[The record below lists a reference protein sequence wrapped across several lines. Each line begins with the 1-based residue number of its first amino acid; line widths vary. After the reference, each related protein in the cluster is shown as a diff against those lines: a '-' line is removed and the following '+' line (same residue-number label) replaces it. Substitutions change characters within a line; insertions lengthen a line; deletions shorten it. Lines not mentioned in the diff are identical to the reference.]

1 MLLLSLTVEFAN
13 AQSVYLEWTSD
24 PDESMVI
31 NWIDASGGNTS
42 IDFRTEGSN
51 GWSSENGNSRSIPGS
66 SQRVYTVKLD
76 DLSSGRGYEF
86 RVGGNNEIY
95 KFRTAPTSLE
105 DPIRFLVAGDL
116 LDDPLTYE
124 QAKID
129 FQKVSV
135 HAAAADPYFV
145 AVGGDLAHAEG
156 NKQNLVHHWFDL
168 FELWHDN
175 MITDDGYMIPI
186 VAAVG
191 NNEVPNNFGA
201 EPEDAVYFFTFFRYP
216 QDQWGSKISY
226 GKLDFSNYLSII
238 TLDSDHAHRVAG
250 TQTNWLK
257 NTLKNRSD
265 FRHVIPVYHVAAWP
279 TTRTFRGTQEDKVR
293 DNWHPA
299 FRENG
304 VRLAFEHHD
313 HVYKRTLSIGDCEVP
328 ITNEL
333 KCQSGSSAKDGVIYM
348 GGGAWGSDNDRN
360 GNNRWYINEMTEKVH
375 NFVIVEISNNYRR
388 ATAIGENGQELDSF
402 TDYVF
407 LDPPEVLPTE
417 IADRSFTAKWEEV
430 EGAEDYLFT
439 IFTDEDS
446 DNIFRDF
453 DNKNIG
459 DVTELEVDNLDP
471 SVIYYFNV
479 RAKNVLT
486 ASTSSETVPVQLV
499 KIDPDLSSL
508 SVSRDTL
515 VADDVENAT
524 ITATVFD
531 EDGELVPN
539 FRLELFTVEGKLEAV
554 DETVTTNDDG
564 VAEFIVFND
573 RAGITTYGVLAGQE
587 EITQKVQIT
596 FLPAPP
602 VSLAAT
608 EVTNHEFT
616 ANWEVVEGTDYYVL
630 DVATDDGFS
639 NIVSGYQGLDV
650 GNVTSQEVTGLS
662 PGTEYFYRIRAITD
676 DLTGIN
682 SETISTVTFPDTPT
696 AVDASDHTVVSF
708 NANWDSAEG
717 AANYRLD
724 AARDPNFE
732 DILED
737 YNNVDVG
744 NVLTYKIG
752 GLLPGRE
759 YYYRVR
765 SEAEPRLSERSN
777 IVSATTL
784 QIDTESSEIQ
794 PEQLRVLANGIQP
807 NKIEVTIVG
816 EDGNI
821 QEDVPVR
828 VIAENGDSEIEEVQ
842 PKTDDQGTAIFEVTN
857 ATAEKVTYRVEVA
870 DITIGSVELEFL
882 TNEGVL
888 TLGNNFPNP
897 FRFNS
902 AIPLTIPESMHVE
915 LRVFNSL
922 GAPVRTLLNEEVET
936 GYYEVPFNG
945 ADLAAGVYFYRLI
958 TNQGTKTGKMVLV
971 K

>member
-1 MLLLSLTVEFAN
+1 M
-13 AQSVYLEWTSD
+13 
-24 PDESMVI
+24 
-31 NWIDASGGNTS
+31 
-42 IDFRTEGSN
+42 
-51 GWSSENGNSRSIPGS
+51 
-66 SQRVYTVKLD
+66 
-76 DLSSGRGYEF
+76 
-86 RVGGNNEIY
+86 
-95 KFRTAPTSLE
+95 
-105 DPIRFLVAGDL
+105 
-116 LDDPLTYE
+116 
-124 QAKID
+124 
-129 FQKVSV
+129 
-135 HAAAADPYFV
+135 
-145 AVGGDLAHAEG
+145 
-156 NKQNLVHHWFDL
+156 
-168 FELWHDN
+168 
-175 MITDDGYMIPI
+175 
-186 VAAVG
+186 
-191 NNEVPNNFGA
+191 
-201 EPEDAVYFFTFFRYP
+201 
-216 QDQWGSKISY
+216 
-226 GKLDFSNYLSII
+226 
-238 TLDSDHAHRVAG
+238 
-250 TQTNWLK
+250 
-257 NTLKNRSD
+257 
-265 FRHVIPVYHVAAWP
+265 
-279 TTRTFRGTQEDKVR
+279 
-293 DNWHPA
+293 
-299 FRENG
+299 
-304 VRLAFEHHD
+304 
-313 HVYKRTLSIGDCEVP
+313 
-328 ITNEL
+328 
-333 KCQSGSSAKDGVIYM
+333 
-348 GGGAWGSDNDRN
+348 
-360 GNNRWYINEMTEKVH
+360 
-375 NFVIVEISNNYRR
+375 
-388 ATAIGENGQELDSF
+388 
-402 TDYVF
+402 
-407 LDPPEVLPTE
+407 
-417 IADRSFTAKWEEV
+417 
-430 EGAEDYLFT
+430 
-439 IFTDEDS
+439 
-446 DNIFRDF
+446 
-453 DNKNIG
+453 
-459 DVTELEVDNLDP
+459 
-471 SVIYYFNV
+471 
-479 RAKNVLT
+479 
-486 ASTSSETVPVQLV
+486 
-499 KIDPDLSSL
+499 
-508 SVSRDTL
+508 
-515 VADDVENAT
+515 
-524 ITATVFD
+524 
-531 EDGELVPN
+531 
-539 FRLELFTVEGKLEAV
+539 
-554 DETVTTNDDG
+554 
-564 VAEFIVFND
+564 
-573 RAGITTYGVLAGQE
+573 
-587 EITQKVQIT
+587 
-596 FLPAPP
+596 
-602 VSLAAT
+602 
-608 EVTNHEFT
+608 
-616 ANWEVVEGTDYYVL
+616 